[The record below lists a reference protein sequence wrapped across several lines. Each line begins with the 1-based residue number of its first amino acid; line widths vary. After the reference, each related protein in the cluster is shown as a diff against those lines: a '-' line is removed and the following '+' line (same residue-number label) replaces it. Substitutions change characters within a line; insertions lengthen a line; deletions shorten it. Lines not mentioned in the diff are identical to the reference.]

1 VLNVSGKVD
10 YTLICNRKNEP
21 VLKILNIMI
30 LLSFEYNFKILN
42 IVFDEILT
50 KNFTTLNPYFDQ
62 N

>member
-30 LLSFEYNFKILN
+30 LLSSEYNFKILN